1 MECGVIMNNINFKE
15 ICTYNP
21 NKSLELFDKRL
32 NCDEDVLLV
41 IKTMLEKIK
50 TQKNLSSIAV
60 LDRLGEQFAER
71 IGLEVDREDWN
82 AWVSKLYRAKIQL
95 ENLFDPIVEKDLTDK
110 GF

>member
-1 MECGVIMNNINFKE
+1 MDNINFKE

-50 TQKNLSSIAV
+50 TNQSLSSIAV